1 MLVQINTHIVVLVLD
16 SILDSFGVDMSSSVH
31 IDSKENE
38 ILILDKKPTQGLNH
52 TLTADT

>member
-38 ILILDKKPTQGLNH
+38 ILILDKEPTQGLNH